1 MIVFLNGQFLPEQQA
16 LISVFDRGFLYGDG
30 LFEGIRIYQGKPFRW
45 EQHLERFRRG
55 AAFLKI
61 APTFSSEALRRSAQE
76 LIARNEMPNSFLR
89 LVLSRGVG
97 VRGYSSKGAERPTL
111 VMSLHPAPASAPPP
125 RWRLVTAPLRL
136 PANEPL
142 SQFKTCNKLAQ
153 VLARAYADAVGAD
166 EALLLN
172 SENYIV
178 EASSGNLFW
187 VADGAVCTA
196 PLAAGVL
203 PGVTRAVVVELCHSM
218 GLTVRETSPGL
229 PDLMG
234 AKGLFLSLSSIGLAE
249 GVSLDGQQLARSA
262 VVAELD
268 RAYWNLVREETA

>member
-229 PDLMG
+229 PDLIG
-234 AKGLFLSLSSIGLAE
+234 AEGLFLSLSSIGLAE
-249 GVSLDGQQLARSA
+249 GVSLDGLRLARSA
-262 VVAELD
+262 VVTELD